1 MVRNIRAGTLLV
13 VDQALIK
20 QVFEGITH
28 RLTAHPKLQLQRP
41 LGGQLIAGA
50 AGDNVALLQQTNHLL
65 ILRPGHGRQCL
76 SQQARLVGVYRVLSL
91 IHRVCGFAVVGVSAC
106 AEGFVG
112 VKAAAGRVN
121 RDHKT

>member
-1 MVRNIRAGTLLV
+1 MVRDVRAGTLLV

-41 LGGQLIAGA
+41 LSGQLIAGA

-76 SQQARLVGVYRVLSL
+76 SQQARLVGVQGAQPHPPGVWFRCRGGLCL
-91 IHRVCGFAVVGVSAC
+91 RRGFRWRQSCCRKG
-106 AEGFVG
+106 
-112 VKAAAGRVN
+112 
-121 RDHKT
+121 